1 MKNLILL
8 VLLLVFIGGPF
19 LSTASG
25 QVNRQLTSAINCFE
39 DEPTVPPDD
48 GGSTINE

>member
-25 QVNRQLTSAINCFE
+25 QVNRHLTSAINCFE
-39 DEPTVPPDD
+39 GEPVD
-48 GGSTINE
+48 GGGDGSTVNE

>member
-19 LSTASG
+19 LSTAGG

-39 DEPTVPPDD
+39 DEPDGGGD